1 MKWVSFIL
9 LVMFIGRGTVATAQ
23 RRILNINQLERLRL
37 RDLNLTDDQKRRLA
51 LLVQRERLQFYMNQK
66 ELDAILTEKQKAM
79 LLAWRSKRMNN
90 PQDSTKKLTGQ

>member
-1 MKWVSFIL
+1 
-9 LVMFIGRGTVATAQ
+9 
-23 RRILNINQLERLRL
+23 
-37 RDLNLTDDQKRRLA
+37 
-51 LLVQRERLQFYMNQK
+51 MNQK